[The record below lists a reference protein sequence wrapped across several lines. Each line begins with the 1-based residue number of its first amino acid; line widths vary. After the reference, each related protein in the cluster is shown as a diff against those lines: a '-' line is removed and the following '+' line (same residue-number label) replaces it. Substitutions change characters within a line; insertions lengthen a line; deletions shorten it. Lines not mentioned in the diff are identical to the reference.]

1 MDRALVVMAKK
12 PTVGKTKTRLCPPL
26 TPKEAA
32 DLYHCLL
39 LDTLALMSQI
49 EYVQAIVAHLPAG
62 AEAFFRRIAPP
73 GFRFVR
79 QVGTNLGE
87 RLDNVVQHCLR
98 EGYEKV
104 VVIDSDSPTLPESY
118 LHSAFRALD
127 ESSVDVVL
135 GPCDDGGYY
144 LIGLKSPQSTLFR
157 GIAMSTSTVAAE
169 TVERAR
175 SKGLETRCL
184 PNWYDVDTAEDLER
198 LVAELRSPARHQAS
212 HTRAFLSK
220 ELDRL

>member
-26 TPKEAA
+26 TRKEAA
-32 DLYHCLL
+32 DLYRCLL
-39 LDTLALMSQI
+39 LDTLALMSRV
-49 EYVQAIVAHLPAG
+49 EYVQPIVAHLPAD
-62 AEAFFRRIAPP
+62 AAPFFRRIAPA
-73 GFRFVR
+73 GFGFVR
-79 QVGTNLGE
+79 QAEADLGE
-87 RLDNVVQHCLR
+87 RLDNVVQHCLG
-98 EGYEKV
+98 EGYQKV

-127 ESSVDVVL
+127 EPNVDVVL

-157 GIAMSTSTVAAE
+157 GIVMSTSTVAAE

-175 SKGLETRCL
+175 SQGLQTHCL
-184 PNWYDVDTAEDLER
+184 PYWYDVDTAEDLER
-198 LVAELRSPARHQAS
+198 LVAEFRSQAQ
-212 HTRAFLSK
+212 H
-220 ELDRL
+220 